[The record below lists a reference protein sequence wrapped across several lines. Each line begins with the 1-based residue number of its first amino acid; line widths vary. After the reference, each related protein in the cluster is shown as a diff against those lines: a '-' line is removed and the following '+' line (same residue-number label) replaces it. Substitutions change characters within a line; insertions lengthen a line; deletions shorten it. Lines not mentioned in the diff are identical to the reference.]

1 MPDTNAQGGTSAQLT
16 VDQGAVLMDSIFAG
30 SQPENEDGVAGSD
43 AEPEKGEAG
52 DAAAGTDEPEAT
64 EEVAE
69 DADGAPAGTD
79 DGTVEDD
86 GTEPPQT
93 FKVKADGEELE
104 VTLDELQK
112 GYSRQ
117 ADYTRKTQK
126 VAEALKAADTER
138 AEARAKRELY
148 AAQLDK
154 VSKILDS
161 AAPEGEPD
169 WAKLKTELTP
179 DEYAAT
185 YTDWQLLERRKQ
197 AVKSEQERVAQEK
210 QAEEAEARAKF
221 VQAEREK
228 LSTTVPE
235 WKDPEKFKAGMT
247 EVVQYLKGQGFVDA
261 EIGQVVDARHVQL
274 LRKAMLYD
282 RIKKGEPETVRRLK
296 IKSPA
301 PGASSKGPSATPI
314 KRAFDRLAQTGDVRD
329 AGVLFE
335 HAFGS
340 PN

>member
-1 MPDTNAQGGTSAQLT
+1 MSDTNAQGGTSQPLT

-30 SQPENEDGVAGSD
+30 SQPGNEDGAAGSD
-43 AEPEKGEAG
+43 AAPPEGGAV
-52 DAAAGTDEPEAT
+52 DAAAGTDEPETT
-64 EEVAE
+64 EEVVE

-86 GTEPPQT
+86 GAEPPQT
-93 FKVKADGEELE
+93 FRVKADGEELD
-104 VTLDELQK
+104 VTLDELLK

-126 VAEALKAADTER
+126 VAEATKAAEAER
-138 AEARAKRELY
+138 AEARAKRDAY
-148 AAQLDK
+148 AGLLDK
-154 VSKILDS
+154 AAKLLDA

-169 WAKLKTELTP
+169 WGKLKTELTP

-185 YTDWQLLERRKQ
+185 FTDWQLLERRKQ
-197 AVKSEQERVAQEK
+197 AVKSEQDRIASE
-210 QAEEAEARAKF
+210 QAEEAARARATF
-221 VQAEREK
+221 VQSEREK
-228 LSTTVPE
+228 LSTTVPD

-261 EIGQVVDARHVQL
+261 EIGQVVDARHVLL

-282 RIKKGEPETVRRLK
+282 RIKKGEPDTVRRLK

-314 KRAFDRLAQTGDVRD
+314 KRAFDRLTQTGDVRD